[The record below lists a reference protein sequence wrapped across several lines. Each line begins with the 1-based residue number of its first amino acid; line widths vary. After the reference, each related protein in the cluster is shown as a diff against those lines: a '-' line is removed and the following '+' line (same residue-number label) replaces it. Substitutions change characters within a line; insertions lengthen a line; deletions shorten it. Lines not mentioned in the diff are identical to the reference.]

1 MLSKLRRRFTLDTMV
16 LTLIVLIGSTAL
28 LIVASYTYSRNNAND
43 TMLGLLNE
51 VNSGT
56 VLQNEGDEEMPLRLN
71 WEKIDQK
78 DDVAV
83 ILLSEKGE
91 LLDFETSDRSFG
103 ETIEE
108 DLEAIS
114 RYVDSAE
121 KDSGVVPARQV
132 RFMKQPL
139 KGVGTKAAL
148 MDRTSETEAIYFQFR
163 VYIGLAFIIL
173 ILILILCDYLARRA
187 ILPVDEAI
195 RTQQQFIADAS
206 HELKT
211 PLTVIL
217 ANLDIIAS
225 NKDLTVREAE
235 RWLDNTKSETK
246 RMSKLVN
253 EMLFLA
259 RSDAAMDMHYNFRL
273 IDFGEA
279 IDEVV
284 LTTEALAFERNITL
298 ESDIAP
304 DALVVGDFERLKQVV
319 MILVEN
325 ATKYVDEGGRID
337 VKLTAVSRRNCL
349 LTVTNTGEP
358 IPPDKSAHIFDRFYR
373 VDESRVRE
381 KGGYGLGLSIAQ
393 NIVEKHNGEIKLNY
407 SNESGTCFSV
417 RLPHA
422 QSMRAPDLSVL
433 PDQEASK

>member
-43 TMLGLLNE
+43 TMGDILDKVTVSSTGLGSE
-51 VNSGT
+51 QV
-56 VLQNEGDEEMPLRLN
+56 EWKDETAIL
-71 WEKIDQK
+71 
-78 DDVAV
+78 
-83 ILLSEKGE
+83 LLSEDGE
-91 LLDFETSDRSFG
+91 VLDMVCPDRSFRKSV
-103 ETIEE
+103 EE
-108 DLEAIS
+108 NLDQIGAFV
-114 RYVDSAE
+114 YSAE
-121 KDSGVVPARQV
+121 KESGIVATQPMRYL
-132 RFMKQPL
+132 KQPL
-139 KGVGTKAAL
+139 KGVGTKVAL
-148 MDRTSETEAIYFQFR
+148 MNRASETEAIYFQFR
-163 VYIGLAFIIL
+163 LYIGLAFIIL
-173 ILILILCDYLARRA
+173 IFILILCDYLARRA

-217 ANLDIIAS
+217 ANLDIISA
-225 NKDLTVREAE
+225 NRDLTVRESE
-235 RWLDNTKSETK
+235 RWIDNTKSEAK

-273 IDFGEA
+273 INFSDA
-279 IDEVV
+279 VDEVV

-298 ESDIAP
+298 ESDLAEE
-304 DALVVGDFERLKQVV
+304 ALVVGDFERLKQVI

-325 ATKYVDEGGRID
+325 ATKYVNEGGRID
-337 VKLTAVSRRNCL
+337 VKLTAVPRRNCL
-349 LTVTNTGEP
+349 LTVTNTGDP

-373 VDESRVRE
+373 VEESRVRE

-393 NIVEKHNGEIKLNY
+393 NILQKHNGEIKLDF

-417 RLPHA
+417 KLPHA
-422 QSMRAPDLSVL
+422 QSMRAPDLTAL
-433 PDQEASK
+433 PESEQTT